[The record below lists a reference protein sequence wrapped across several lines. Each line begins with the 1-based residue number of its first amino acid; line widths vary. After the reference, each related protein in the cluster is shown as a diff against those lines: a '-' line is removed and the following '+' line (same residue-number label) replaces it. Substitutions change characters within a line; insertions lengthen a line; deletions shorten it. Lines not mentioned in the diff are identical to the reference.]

1 MSHEELARVRT
12 DVLALHERLV
22 AGMELTEALRAKL
35 EESVQRVQTGTY
47 QVVVMGEFSRGKSSL
62 INALLGRGLL
72 LPVNSA
78 VTTCVVTVLR
88 WGSREAAFVTD
99 SSGERREIPLG
110 ELDRH
115 VADVKNVDHLVT
127 VETPAELLR
136 DGLVLVDT
144 PGIGGVNNAHTDATY
159 ASLSRADAIL
169 YIGSSQERLSVNELA
184 HIEKAFAACPVVVTA
199 ITKAESVFDPDLE
212 VSAARRKIAAMTG
225 LPPEDLVV
233 LPVSAHRRLRAL
245 QQGRTESPGET
256 GLPELERQLRDR
268 LAATCGARYLE
279 HALDLLDEVQ
289 ATAEAP
295 VTNELA
301 ALEAGEELERI
312 ATELRQNRRRAE
324 ELLASRAVWREA
336 LVASFDAAAAPV
348 AERLAARNLAIRDR
362 FLGHIHSRAVVDDA
376 KGLINA
382 TTQALA
388 DALDTARADLQA
400 AVDRTG
406 EETTAATRLPIGV
419 LNAAVPG
426 YQPRL
431 DVADIM
437 LRKHAREGRL
447 SSVNSGVTV
456 AGAVGT
462 AIFTGAGALLPG
474 IGIAIGAVAA
484 VALGALGVMAGLQ
497 EHRHRVLTQVKLERS
512 AQFSQAVLPMVERN
526 AAKAEKDLAE
536 AVEDCKALLLEHFDD
551 VLRQT
556 RDALDRSIE
565 RLAVLREA
573 SARDR
578 KRRMAELTITVGQY
592 ERVRGEL
599 TAARERVRRL
609 GH

>member
-1 MSHEELARVRT
+1 MSHEELARVRA

-22 AGMELTEALRAKL
+22 AGLELTEALRAKL

-47 QVVVMGEFSRGKSSL
+47 QVVVMGEYSRGKSSL
-62 INALLGRGLL
+62 INALLGRERL

-88 WGSREAAFVTD
+88 WGEREAAFVTE

-115 VADVKNVDHLVT
+115 VADRANVDHVVT

-144 PGIGGVNNAHTDATY
+144 PGIGAVNNAHSDATY

-169 YIGSSQERLSVNELA
+169 YVGSSEETLSVNELA
-184 HIEKAFAACPVVVTA
+184 HVEKAFAACPVVVTA
-199 ITKAESVFDPDLE
+199 ITKVESVFDQDHE
-212 VSAARRKIAAMTG
+212 VRVARRKIAAATG
-225 LPPEDLVV
+225 LAPEDLVV

-245 QQGRTESPGET
+245 RQGRPESPGES

-279 HALDLLDEVQ
+279 RALDLLDEVQ
-289 ATAEAP
+289 AAAEAP

-301 ALEAGEELERI
+301 ALVAGEELERI
-312 ATELRQNRRRAE
+312 AAELRQNWRRAE
-324 ELLASRAVWREA
+324 ELLAGRAVWREA
-336 LVASFDAAAAPV
+336 LVASFDEAAAPV
-348 AERLAARNLAIRDR
+348 VERLAARNQAIRDR

-376 KGLINA
+376 EGLINA
-382 TTQALA
+382 TTRALS
-388 DALDTARADLQA
+388 DALDTARADLLA

-406 EETTAATRLPIGV
+406 EETAAATRLPIGV

-431 DVADIM
+431 DVSAIM

-484 VALGALGVMAGLQ
+484 IALGALGVMAGLQ

-536 AVEDCKALLLEHFDD
+536 AVEDCKVLMLEHFDD

-578 KRRMAELTITVGQY
+578 KRRMAELTITAGQY

>member
-1 MSHEELARVRT
+1 MSHEELARVRA

-22 AGMELTEALRAKL
+22 AGLELTEALRAKL

-47 QVVVMGEFSRGKSSL
+47 QVVVMGEYSRGKSSL
-62 INALLGRGLL
+62 INALLGRERL

-88 WGSREAAFVTD
+88 WGEREAAFVTE

-115 VADVKNVDHLVT
+115 VADRANVDHVVT

-144 PGIGGVNNAHTDATY
+144 PGIGAVNNAHSDATY

-169 YIGSSQERLSVNELA
+169 YVGSSEETLSVNELA
-184 HIEKAFAACPVVVTA
+184 HVEKAFAACPVVVTA
-199 ITKAESVFDPDLE
+199 ITKVESVFDQDHE
-212 VSAARRKIAAMTG
+212 VRVARRKIAAATG
-225 LPPEDLVV
+225 LAPEDLVV

-245 QQGRTESPGET
+245 RQGRPESPGES

-279 HALDLLDEVQ
+279 RALDLLDEVQ
-289 ATAEAP
+289 AAAEAP

-301 ALEAGEELERI
+301 ALVAGEELERI
-312 ATELRQNRRRAE
+312 AAELRQNRRRAE
-324 ELLASRAVWREA
+324 ELLAGRAVWREA
-336 LVASFDAAAAPV
+336 LVASFDEAAAPV
-348 AERLAARNLAIRDR
+348 VERLAARNQAIRDR

-376 KGLINA
+376 EGLINA
-382 TTQALA
+382 TTRALS
-388 DALDTARADLQA
+388 DALDTARADLLA

-406 EETTAATRLPIGV
+406 EETAAATRLPIGV

-431 DVADIM
+431 DVSAIM

-484 VALGALGVMAGLQ
+484 IALGALGVMAGLQ

-536 AVEDCKALLLEHFDD
+536 AVEDCKVLMLEHFDD

-578 KRRMAELTITVGQY
+578 KRRMAELTITAGQY

>member
-1 MSHEELARVRT
+1 MSHEELARVRA

-22 AGMELTEALRAKL
+22 AGLELTEALRAKL

-47 QVVVMGEFSRGKSSL
+47 QVVVMGEYSRGKSSL
-62 INALLGRGLL
+62 INALLGRARL

-88 WGSREAAFVTD
+88 WGEREAAFVHE

-110 ELDRH
+110 ELDRY
-115 VADVKNVDHLVT
+115 VADRANVDHVVT
-127 VETPAELLR
+127 VEAPAELLR

-144 PGIGGVNNAHTDATY
+144 PGIGAVNNAHTDATY

-169 YIGSSQERLSVNELA
+169 YVGSSEETLSVNELA
-184 HIEKAFAACPVVVTA
+184 HVEKAFAACPVVVTA
-199 ITKAESVFDPDLE
+199 ITKVESVFDQDHE
-212 VSAARRKIAAMTG
+212 VRVARRKIAAATG
-225 LPPEDLVV
+225 LAPEDLVV

-245 QQGRTESPGET
+245 QQGRPESPGES

-279 HALDLLDEVQ
+279 RALDLLDEVR
-289 ATAEAP
+289 AAAEAP

-301 ALEAGEELERI
+301 ALVAGEELERI
-312 ATELRQNRRRAE
+312 ATELRENRRRAE

-336 LVASFDAAAAPV
+336 LVASFDEAAAPV
-348 AERLAARNLAIRDR
+348 VERLAARNQAIRDR

-376 KGLINA
+376 EGLINA
-382 TTQALA
+382 TTRALA
-388 DALDTARADLQA
+388 DALDTARADLLA

-431 DVADIM
+431 DVSAIM

-484 VALGALGVMAGLQ
+484 IALGALGVMAGLQ

-536 AVEDCKALLLEHFDD
+536 AVEDCKVLMLEHFDD

-578 KRRMAELTITVGQY
+578 KRRMAELTITAGQY

>member
-1 MSHEELARVRT
+1 MSHEELAGVRAE
-12 DVLALHERLV
+12 VLALHERLV

-35 EESVQRVQTGTY
+35 EESVQRVQSGTY

-62 INALLGRGLL
+62 INALLGRGRL

-88 WGSREAAFVTD
+88 WGSREAAYVQD

-115 VADVKNVDHLVT
+115 VADEKNVDHLVT

-136 DGLVLVDT
+136 DGLVLIDT

-169 YIGSSQERLSVNELA
+169 YVGSSEETLSVNELA
-184 HIEKAFAACPVVVTA
+184 HVEKAFAACPVVVTA

-212 VSAARRKIAAMTG
+212 VGAARRKIAAMTG
-225 LPPEDLVV
+225 RPPEDLVV

-245 QQGRTESPGET
+245 QQGRAESPGET

-268 LAATCGARYLE
+268 LAATCGAGYLE
-279 HALDLLDEVQ
+279 RALDLLDEVR
-289 ATAEAP
+289 AAAEAP

-312 ATELRQNRRRAE
+312 ATELRRNRRRAE

-376 KGLINA
+376 GGLINA
-382 TTQALA
+382 TTRALA

-400 AVDRTG
+400 AVDRAG
-406 EETTAATRLPIGV
+406 EETTAATLLPIGV
-419 LNAAVPG
+419 LNAEVPG

-431 DVADIM
+431 DVPDIM

-592 ERVRGEL
+592 ERVREEL

>member
-1 MSHEELARVRT
+1 MSHEDLARVRA

-22 AGMELTEALRAKL
+22 AGLELTEALRAKL
-35 EESVQRVQTGTY
+35 EESVRRVQTGTY

-62 INALLGRGLL
+62 INALLGRQRL

-88 WGSREAAFVTD
+88 WGSREAAFVHE

-115 VADVKNVDHLVT
+115 VADQTNVDHLVT

-169 YIGSSQERLSVNELA
+169 YVGSSEETLSVNELA
-184 HIEKAFAACPVVVTA
+184 HVEKAFAACPVVVTA
-199 ITKAESVFDPDLE
+199 ITKVESVFDQEHE
-212 VSAARRKIAAMTG
+212 VRVARRKIAAATG
-225 LPPEDLVV
+225 LAPEDLVV

-245 QQGRTESPGET
+245 QQGRPESPGES

-268 LAATCGARYLE
+268 LAATCGARHLE
-279 HALDLLDEVQ
+279 RALDLLDEVQ
-289 ATAEAP
+289 AAAEAP

-312 ATELRQNRRRAE
+312 ATELRQSRRRAE
-324 ELLASRAVWREA
+324 ELLAGRAAWREA
-336 LVASFDAAAAPV
+336 LVASFDEAAAPV
-348 AERLAARNLAIRDR
+348 VERLAARNQAIRDR

-376 KGLINA
+376 EGLINA
-382 TTQALA
+382 TTRALA
-388 DALDTARADLQA
+388 DALDTARADLLA

-406 EETTAATRLPIGV
+406 EETAAATRLPIGV

-431 DVADIM
+431 DVSAIM
-437 LRKHAREGRL
+437 LRQHAREGRL
-447 SSVNSGVTV
+447 ASVSSGVTV

-462 AIFTGAGALLPG
+462 AIFTGAGALVPG
-474 IGIAIGAVAA
+474 IGIAIGAIAA
-484 VALGALGVMAGLQ
+484 IALGALGVMAGLQ

-536 AVEDCKALLLEHFDD
+536 AVEDCKALMLEHFDD

-578 KRRMAELTITVGQY
+578 KRRMAELTITAGQY

-599 TAARERVRRL
+599 AAARERVRRL